1 MKLSLPA
8 VLAIAA
14 LPALPLLAAPAE
26 RPPVLSAPAPAAKP
40 AAVANAPRPPSAAG
54 KEITE
59 TLKDDLAIGARQLAA
74 LREKIDA
81 ERLPL
86 AKQLDALETTLLD
99 ARKEYEGVTRVLDT
113 RNLDISNLKTET
125 KAKEDESFYI
135 SNLLDEFVRGFE
147 AKLHMAELP
156 PIKAALEKAKAA
168 AADAQ
173 LPVSEKF
180 TAQIEALR
188 IGLKRS
194 KETLGGMRFEGS
206 ALNNQGSIL
215 PGKFALLGPF
225 AMFASND
232 GTAVGIV
239 PPPLPGAVT
248 PQVKPMDEKINAG
261 IASLMEAGKGWFP
274 LDPTNGNA
282 LKELLA
288 KTSLLDT
295 YKHGGPT
302 MHPLAVTS
310 LIAFSVALERMMF
323 VLREK
328 RRRRPDLV
336 VEMLDCVEK
345 DDPERAIKV
354 GRSTKDYV
362 AKTLLYA
369 LEHREKSMGSAL
381 MLAANNELKRFGRG
395 LPVLDTCITVAPL
408 LGLLGTVTG
417 MMHSF
422 SLMGGDLGAPG
433 AITGGI
439 SEALIATA
447 CGLII
452 AIVALLPFNYLN
464 ARLDEARH
472 QVEAAAT
479 RLELLMKNKA
489 KPGVPAHEEED
500 GFKLAA
506 PAAASG
512 GGAH

>member
-1 MKLSLPA
+1 
-8 VLAIAA
+8 
-14 LPALPLLAAPAE
+14 
-26 RPPVLSAPAPAAKP
+26 
-40 AAVANAPRPPSAAG
+40 
-54 KEITE
+54 
-59 TLKDDLAIGARQLAA
+59 LKDDLEIGAKQLAA

-86 AKQLDALETTLLD
+86 AKQLDALEKTLLE
-99 ARKEYEGVTRVLDT
+99 ARKEYEGVTRILDT

-147 AKLHMAELP
+147 SKLHMAELP
-156 PIKAALEKAKAA
+156 AVQVALEKAKAA

-180 TAQIEALR
+180 TAQIEPLR

-194 KETLGGMRFEGS
+194 KETLGGMRLSGP
-206 ALNNQGSIL
+206 ALNEQGTVL
-215 PGKFALLGPF
+215 PGSFALLGPF
-225 AMFASND
+225 AMFASAD
-232 GTAVGIV
+232 RTSVGIV
-239 PPPLPGAVT
+239 PPPMPGAVT
-248 PQVKPMDEKINAG
+248 PLVKPMDDKINAG
-261 IASLMEAGKGWFP
+261 IASVMEAGKGWFP

-288 KTSLLDT
+288 KTSLIDT
-295 YKHGGPT
+295 YKHGGPI
-302 MHPLAVTS
+302 MHPLLITS
-310 LIAFSVALERMMF
+310 LIAFSVAIERMFF

-336 VEMLDCVEK
+336 IEMLDCIEK
-345 DDPERAIKV
+345 DDPERAIKI
-354 GRSTKDYV
+354 GRTTKDYV

-369 LEHREKSMGSAL
+369 WEHREKSLGSAL
-381 MLAANNELKRFGRG
+381 MLAANNELKRLGRG

-447 CGLII
+447 AGLII

-472 QVEAAAT
+472 QIEAAAT

-489 KPGVPAHEEED
+489 KAAAAAVEEEE

-506 PAAASG
+506 PAAAGG